1 MRFLVLLILFF
12 ALLAGCSTKPRQG
25 EPAPVVSRDGSIYRD
40 PGQQPS
46 DVVITPLQTPAAMTV
61 QPATNRAV
69 QLLHERAQAQ
79 VDAGD
84 YSAAAKTLE
93 RALSIQPDNA
103 RSWNLLAHL
112 RANQQKYAMAAE
124 IAAKS
129 NSLASADQRAL
140 KKDNLLLMARMKSLL
155 GDAAAASRYRKQA
168 NAFNEHNNIFW

>member
-1 MRFLVLLILFF
+1 MRFLVLFTLSV
-12 ALLAGCSTKPRQG
+12 ALLAGCTTKPRQG
-25 EPAPVVSRDGSIYRD
+25 DPAPVVSRDGSIYRD
-40 PGQQPS
+40 QGQQKPS
-46 DVVITPLQTPAAMTV
+46 DVVITPLQTPAAVTV
-61 QPATNRAV
+61 KPATNRAV
-69 QLLHERAQAQ
+69 QLLHERARAQ

-84 YSAAAKTLE
+84 YAAAAKSLE

-129 NSLASADQRAL
+129 NSLASPDQRAL

-168 NAFNEHNNIFW
+168 NAFN

>member
-1 MRFLVLLILFF
+1 MIFPMRVLIIFTLFL
-12 ALLAGCSTKPRQG
+12 ALLAGCSSKPRQG
-25 EPAPVVSRDGSIYRD
+25 EPAPIVSREGSVYPD
-40 PGQQPS
+40 QGQQPS
-46 DVVITPLQTPAAMTV
+46 NVVITPLQTPAAMTV
-61 QPATNRAV
+61 KPATNRAV
-69 QLLHERAQAQ
+69 QLLHERAQIQ
-79 VDAGD
+79 VDGGD
-84 YSAAAKTLE
+84 YAAAAKSLE

-155 GDAAAASRYRKQA
+155 GDTAAASRYRKQA
-168 NAFNEHNNIFW
+168 NAFN